1 MRGEGPSAQ
10 SSKTWI
16 FLPFCALCET
26 KKYKKRGTKMQTKK
40 MRLVSVFLALAMM
53 LLLVPVGAFAEGNS
67 MSGSC
72 GDNVSWVL
80 TQNNTGTSK
89 PTYTLTITGTGAMAD
104 ESYNAQ
110 PWNWARERITKIE
123 IDEGV
128 TAIGAYSFYGCHS
141 LVDVKIPDSVTSIGT
156 YAFRMCYGLTSVTL
170 PDSVTSIGAHAF
182 DSCYGL
188 ASVTLPD
195 RVTSIGKGVFE
206 DCYGLTSVTLPDG
219 LKKIDYQAFA
229 YCYALQSITLPQSVE
244 SLDGS
249 TFYACHSLRD
259 VTLNA
264 KTAGDYT
271 FNTCYTLKHATV
283 SNRVESLGEG
293 TFFHCYTLR
302 RVDFEPG
309 SKLEAN
315 GANTFGDCYAGLK
328 VYCEPSLKAKGLLSN
343 RGVADENIIT
353 SVEVTLVDGEHTEQ
367 KTVDYGTLAGTLL
380 DTLGEPTRENSTFL
394 GWYTADGQK
403 LEPDQR
409 LTDDM
414 TLTARWNNSYRLSF
428 SEDCTAEVEDSP
440 VQSGAYVQA
449 GKKVTLN
456 LTNEAQ
462 KFESYGFAPVT
473 PEDLT
478 VQDSTATFTMPES
491 DVEVTV
497 QWAAEDSSDEGWDAA
512 TVAAGVAVGA
522 GTAVLAYHIG
532 TEVYAEQVLGKGVIV
547 PTLRGEV
554 ARKAWELAGKP
565 AVAVEGTD
573 EPSESAQVEQWVVE
587 SGLMKVRKDGA
598 FHPEQTMTKLK
609 ALRVLDNAK
618 KQNAQ

>member
-1 MRGEGPSAQ
+1 MR
-10 SSKTWI
+10 
-16 FLPFCALCET
+16 
-26 KKYKKRGTKMQTKK
+26 TKK

-53 LLLVPVGAFAEGNS
+53 LLLVPVGAFAEEANPMKGD
-67 MSGSC
+67 C
-72 GDNVSWVL
+72 GDNVHWVL
-80 TQNNTGTSK
+80 TQNNTDTSD
-89 PTYTLTITGTGAMAD
+89 PTYTLTITGTGAMANVD
-104 ESYNAQ
+104 YEEGPYKQ
-110 PWNWARERITKIE
+110 PWGWARELITKIE

-128 TAIGAYSFYGCHS
+128 TAIGNCNFYECS
-141 LVDVKIPDSVTSIGT
+141 RLADVKIPDSVT
-156 YAFRMCYGLTSVTL
+156 R
-170 PDSVTSIGAHAF
+170 IGAHAF
-182 DSCYGL
+182 EFCY
-188 ASVTLPD
+188 D
-195 RVTSIGKGVFE
+195 
-206 DCYGLTSVTLPDG
+206 LTSVTLPDG
-219 LKKIDYQAFA
+219 LKEIGDWAFA

-244 SLDGS
+244 KLNYF
-249 TFYACHSLRD
+249 TFEYCSGLCDA
-259 VTLNA
+259 TLNA
-264 KTAGDYT
+264 ETAERGT
-271 FNTCYTLKHATV
+271 FWHCYTLKHATV
-283 SNRVESLGEG
+283 SNRVESLGEE
-293 TFFHCYTLR
+293 TFIDCYTLR

-315 GANTFGDCYAGLK
+315 GANTFQNCYAGLK
-328 VYCEPSLKAKGLLSN
+328 VYCEPSLKASGLLSN

-353 SVEVTLVDGEHTEQ
+353 SVEVKLVDGEQTEQ
-367 KTVDYGTLAGTLL
+367 KTVDYGTLAG
-380 DTLGEPTRENSTFL
+380 TLGEPTRENSTFL

-403 LEPDQR
+403 LERDQR

-428 SEDCTAEVEDSP
+428 SEDCTAEVEGSP

-478 VQDSTATFTMPES
+478 VQDSTAAFTMPES

-573 EPSESAQVEQWVVE
+573 RPSESAQAEQWVVE

>member
-1 MRGEGPSAQ
+1 MR
-10 SSKTWI
+10 
-16 FLPFCALCET
+16 
-26 KKYKKRGTKMQTKK
+26 TKK

-53 LLLVPVGAFAEGNS
+53 LLLVPVGAFAEEANLMDGR
-67 MSGSC
+67 C
-72 GDNVSWVL
+72 GENVKWVL
-80 TQNNTGTSK
+80 TQNNTDTSK
-89 PTYTLTITGTGAMAD
+89 PTYTLAITGTGAMAD
-104 ESYNAQ
+104 KRYDNQ
-110 PWNWARERITKIE
+110 PWNWARKLITKIE
-123 IDEGV
+123 INEGV
-128 TAIGAYSFYGCHS
+128 TAIGAYNFFECSK
-141 LVDVKIPDSVTSIGT
+141 LVDVKIPDSVTSIGES
-156 YAFRMCYGLTSVTL
+156 AFKYCDNLTSVTL
-170 PDSVTSIGAHAF
+170 PN
-182 DSCYGL
+182 
-188 ASVTLPD
+188 
-195 RVTSIGKGVFE
+195 RVTSIGESTFE
-206 DCYGLTSVTLPDG
+206 DCYGLTSVTLPDRVTSIGKYAFEECRSLTSVTLPDG
-219 LKKIDYQAFA
+219 LKKIDNYAFRG
-229 YCYALQSITLPQSVE
+229 CHALQSITLPQSVE
-244 SLDGS
+244 SLGNG
-249 TFYACHSLRD
+249 TFKECHSLRD
-259 VTLNA
+259 ATLNA
-264 KTAGDYT
+264 KTVGFWT
-271 FNTCYTLKHATV
+271 FNDCTALKHATV
-283 SNRVESLGEG
+283 SNRVESLGKE
-293 TFFHCYTLR
+293 TFVLCHNLK

-309 SKLEAN
+309 SKLTTIGED
-315 GANTFGDCYAGLK
+315 TFKDCDSGLK
-328 VYCEPSLKAKGLLSN
+328 IYCEPSLKDLL
-343 RGVADENIIT
+343 RDWGVADENSIT
-353 SVEVTLVDGEHTEQ
+353 SVEVKLVDGEQTEQ
-367 KTVDYGTLAGTLL
+367 KTVDYGTLAG
-380 DTLGEPTRENSTFL
+380 TLGEPTRENSTFL

-565 AVAVEGTD
+565 TVAVEGTD
-573 EPSESAQVEQWVVE
+573 KPSESAQAEQWVVE
-587 SGLMKVRKDGA
+587 SGLMKVRKDGE

>member
-1 MRGEGPSAQ
+1 MR
-10 SSKTWI
+10 
-16 FLPFCALCET
+16 
-26 KKYKKRGTKMQTKK
+26 TKK

-67 MSGSC
+67 MGGSC
-72 GDNVSWVL
+72 GDTVSWVL
-80 TQNNTGTSK
+80 TQNNTDTSN
-89 PTYTLTITGTGAMAD
+89 PTYTLAITGTGAMED

-110 PWNWARERITKIE
+110 PWNWAMDRITKIE

-128 TAIGAYSFYGCHS
+128 TAIGAYNFCECHS
-141 LVDVKIPDSVTSIGT
+141 LADVKIPDSVTSIGES
-156 YAFRMCYGLTSVTL
+156 AFKFCYNLTGVTL

-182 DSCYGL
+182 N
-188 ASVTLPD
+188 
-195 RVTSIGKGVFE
+195 
-206 DCYGLTSVTLPDG
+206 DCHALTSVTLPDR
-219 LKKIDYQAFA
+219 LKEIGDWAFA
-229 YCYALQSITLPQSVE
+229 DCFTLQSITLPQSVE
-244 SLDGS
+244 RLGYF
-249 TFYACHSLRD
+249 TFEQCHSLRD
-259 VTLNA
+259 ATLNA
-264 KTAGDYT
+264 EKVERAT
-271 FNTCYTLKHATV
+271 FNCCHTLKHATV
-283 SNRVESLGEG
+283 SNRVESLGSE
-293 TFFHCYTLR
+293 TFVFCHNLK

-309 SKLEAN
+309 SKLKAN
-315 GANTFGDCYAGLK
+315 GADAFKDCDPGLK
-328 VYCEPSLKAKGLLSN
+328 IYCEPSLKASGLLSN

-353 SVEVTLVDGEHTEQ
+353 SVEVTLVDGEQTEQ

-428 SEDCTAEVEDSP
+428 SEDCTAEVEGSP

-497 QWAAEDSSDEGWDAA
+497 QWAAEDGSDEGWDAA

-573 EPSESAQVEQWVVE
+573 EPSESAQAEQWVVE
-587 SGLMKVRKDGA
+587 SGLMKVRKDGE

>member
-1 MRGEGPSAQ
+1 MR
-10 SSKTWI
+10 
-16 FLPFCALCET
+16 
-26 KKYKKRGTKMQTKK
+26 TKK

-53 LLLVPVGAFAEGNS
+53 LLLVPVGAFAEGTNL
-67 MSGSC
+67 MGGKC
-72 GDNVSWVL
+72 GENVKWVL
-80 TQNNTGTSK
+80 TQNNTDTSD

-104 ESYNAQ
+104 KRYDNQ
-110 PWNWARERITKIE
+110 PWNWARKLITKIE
-123 IDEGV
+123 IHEGV
-128 TAIGAYSFYGCHS
+128 TAIGAYNFFECSR
-141 LVDVKIPDSVTSIGT
+141 LADVNIPDSVTSIGES
-156 YAFRMCYGLTSVTL
+156 AFKYCDNLTSVTL
-170 PDSVTSIGAHAF
+170 PDRVTSIGESIF
-182 DSCYGL
+182 EDCYGL
-188 ASVTLPD
+188 TSVTLPD
-195 RVTSIGKGVFE
+195 RVTSIGKYAFE
-206 DCYGLTSVTLPDG
+206 KCYGLTSVTLPDG
-219 LKKIDYQAFA
+219 LKKIDNYAFSG
-229 YCYALQSITLPQSVE
+229 CHALQSITLPQSVE
-244 SLDGS
+244 SLGNG
-249 TFYACHSLRD
+249 TFKECHSLCD
-259 VTLNA
+259 ATLNA
-264 KTAGDYT
+264 KTVGFWT
-271 FNTCYTLKHATV
+271 FNDCTALKHATV
-283 SNRVESLGEG
+283 SNRVESLGKE
-293 TFFHCYTLR
+293 TFVLCHNLK

-309 SKLEAN
+309 SKLTTIGED
-315 GANTFGDCYAGLK
+315 TFKDCDPGLK
-328 VYCEPSLKAKGLLSN
+328 IYCEPSLKDLL
-343 RGVADENIIT
+343 RDWGVADENSIT
-353 SVEVTLVDGEHTEQ
+353 RVEVTLVDGEQTEQ
-367 KTVDYGTLAGTLL
+367 KTVDYGTLAS
-380 DTLGEPTRENSTFL
+380 TLGEPTRENSTFL

-403 LEPDQR
+403 LERDQR

-428 SEDCTAEVEDSP
+428 SEDCTAEVEGSP

-478 VQDSTATFTMPES
+478 VQDSTADFTMPES

-532 TEVYAEQVLGKGVIV
+532 TEVYAEQVLGKGVAV
-547 PTLRGEV
+547 PKTRADV
-554 ARKAWELAGKP
+554 ALKAWELAGKP

-573 EPSESAQVEQWVVE
+573 EPSESAQAEQWVVE

-609 ALRVLDNAK
+609 ALRVLDKAK

>member
-1 MRGEGPSAQ
+1 MR
-10 SSKTWI
+10 
-16 FLPFCALCET
+16 
-26 KKYKKRGTKMQTKK
+26 TKK

-53 LLLVPVGAFAEGNS
+53 LLLVPVGAFAEESKPMEGD
-67 MSGSC
+67 C
-72 GDNVSWVL
+72 GENVSWVL
-80 TQNNTGTSK
+80 TQNNTDTSD

-104 ESYNAQ
+104 NESYDDQ
-110 PWNWARERITKIE
+110 PWNWASESITKIE

-128 TAIGAYSFYGCHS
+128 TAIGNYNFYGCHR
-141 LVDVKIPDSVTSIGT
+141 LADVNIPDSVTRIGT
-156 YAFRMCYGLTSVTL
+156 SAFEDCYDLTSVTL
-170 PDSVTSIGAHAF
+170 PD
-182 DSCYGL
+182 
-188 ASVTLPD
+188 
-195 RVTSIGKGVFE
+195 R
-206 DCYGLTSVTLPDG
+206 
-219 LKKIDYQAFA
+219 LKEMGYQAFA
-229 YCYALQSITLPQSVE
+229 YCHTLQSIALPQSVE
-244 SLDGS
+244 SLDHY
-249 TFYACHSLRD
+249 TFYECYSLRD
-259 VTLNA
+259 AALNA
-264 KTAGDYT
+264 KTVGNYT
-271 FNTCYTLKHATV
+271 FYECHALKHATV
-283 SNRVESLGEG
+283 SNRVESLGDE
-293 TFFHCYTLR
+293 TFYDCYTLR

-309 SKLEAN
+309 SKLTAI
-315 GANTFGDCYAGLK
+315 GSNTFGYCYPGLK
-328 VYCEPSLKAKGLLSN
+328 IYCEPSLKAFLSG

-353 SVEVTLVDGEHTEQ
+353 SVEVKLVDGEHTEQ
-367 KTVDYGTLAGTLL
+367 KTVDYGTLAG
-380 DTLGEPTRENSTFL
+380 TLGEPTRENSTFL

-428 SEDCTAEVEDSP
+428 GEDCTAEVEGSP

-456 LTNEAQ
+456 LTNETQ
-462 KFESYGFAPVT
+462 KFESYGFAPIT

-478 VQDSTATFTMPES
+478 VQDTTAAFTMPES

-497 QWAAEDSSDEGWDAA
+497 QWAAEDSSDGSWDAA

-573 EPSESAQVEQWVVE
+573 EPSESAQAQQWVVE

>member
-1 MRGEGPSAQ
+1 MR
-10 SSKTWI
+10 
-16 FLPFCALCET
+16 
-26 KKYKKRGTKMQTKK
+26 TKK

-67 MSGSC
+67 MGGSC

-80 TQNNTGTSK
+80 TQNNTDTSD

-104 ESYNAQ
+104 YGWNGQ
-110 PWNWARERITKIE
+110 PWYWARERITKIE

-128 TAIGAYSFYGCHS
+128 TAIGAYNFPRCSK
-141 LVDVKIPDSVTSIGT
+141 LADVKIPDSVTRIGKDAFKLCYNLTSVNIPDSVTRIGEDAFDSCYALTSVNIPDSVTSIGEN
-156 YAFRMCYGLTSVTL
+156 AFKSCFGLTSVTL
-170 PDSVTSIGAHAF
+170 PDTLKEVDGWAF
-182 DSCYGL
+182 SYCYG
-188 ASVTLPD
+188 
-195 RVTSIGKGVFE
+195 
-206 DCYGLTSVTLPDG
+206 
-219 LKKIDYQAFA
+219 
-229 YCYALQSITLPQSVE
+229 LQSITLPQSVE
-244 SLDGS
+244 SLGDG
-249 TFYACHSLRD
+249 TFYSCDNLRD
-259 VTLNA
+259 ATLNA

-271 FNTCYTLKHATV
+271 FNNCYLLKHATV
-283 SNRVESLGEG
+283 SNRVESLREG
-293 TFFHCYTLR
+293 TFFHCHTLR

-309 SKLEAN
+309 SKLKAN
-315 GANTFGDCYAGLK
+315 GSYAFEDCYAGLK
-328 VYCEPSLKAKGLLSN
+328 VYCEPSLKASGLLSN

-353 SVEVTLVDGEHTEQ
+353 SVNVTLVDGEQTEQ
-367 KTVDYGTLAGTLL
+367 KTVDYGTPAG
-380 DTLGEPTRENSTFL
+380 TLGEPTRENSTFL

-403 LEPDQR
+403 MEPDQW

-428 SEDCTAEVEDSP
+428 SEDCTAEVEGSP

-478 VQDSTATFTMPES
+478 VQDTTAAFTMPES

-573 EPSESAQVEQWVVE
+573 EPSESAQAQQWVVE
-587 SGLMKVRKDGA
+587 SGLMKVRKDGE

>member
-1 MRGEGPSAQ
+1 MR
-10 SSKTWI
+10 
-16 FLPFCALCET
+16 
-26 KKYKKRGTKMQTKK
+26 TKK

-53 LLLVPVGAFAEGNS
+53 LLLVPVGAFAEEANPMG
-67 MSGSC
+67 GDC
-72 GDNVSWVL
+72 GENVKWVL
-80 TQNNTGTSK
+80 TQNNTDTSD
-89 PTYTLTITGTGAMAD
+89 PTYTLTITGTGAMANVD
-104 ESYNAQ
+104 YEEGPYKQ
-110 PWNWARERITKIE
+110 PWGWARELITKIE

-128 TAIGAYSFYGCHS
+128 TAIGNCNFYECS
-141 LVDVKIPDSVTSIGT
+141 RLADVKIPDSVT
-156 YAFRMCYGLTSVTL
+156 R
-170 PDSVTSIGAHAF
+170 IGAHAF
-182 DSCYGL
+182 EFCY
-188 ASVTLPD
+188 D
-195 RVTSIGKGVFE
+195 
-206 DCYGLTSVTLPDG
+206 LTSVTLPDG
-219 LKKIDYQAFA
+219 LKEIGDWAFA

-244 SLDGS
+244 KLNYF
-249 TFYACHSLRD
+249 TFEYCSGLCDA
-259 VTLNA
+259 TLNA
-264 KTAGDYT
+264 ETAERGT
-271 FNTCYTLKHATV
+271 FWHCYTLKHATV
-283 SNRVESLGEG
+283 SNRVESLGEE
-293 TFFHCYTLR
+293 TFIDCYTLR

-315 GANTFGDCYAGLK
+315 GANAFQNCYAGLK
-328 VYCEPSLKAKGLLSN
+328 IYCEPSLKDSGLLSN
-343 RGVADENIIT
+343 RGVAEENIIT
-353 SVEVTLVDGEHTEQ
+353 SVEVKLVDGEQTEQ
-367 KTVDYGTLAGTLL
+367 KTVDYGTLAG
-380 DTLGEPTRENSTFL
+380 TLGEPTRENSTFL

-403 LEPDQR
+403 LERDQR

-428 SEDCTAEVEDSP
+428 SEDCTAEVEGSP

-478 VQDSTATFTMPES
+478 VQDSTAAFTMPES

-565 AVAVEGTD
+565 TVAVEGTD
-573 EPSESAQVEQWVVE
+573 EPSESAQAEQWVVE

>member
-1 MRGEGPSAQ
+1 MR
-10 SSKTWI
+10 
-16 FLPFCALCET
+16 
-26 KKYKKRGTKMQTKK
+26 TKK

-53 LLLVPVGAFAEGNS
+53 LLLVPVGAFAEGTNP
-67 MSGSC
+67 MDGRC
-72 GDNVSWVL
+72 GENVKWVL
-80 TQNNTGTSK
+80 TQNNTDTSD

-104 ESYNAQ
+104 QSYDGQ

-128 TAIGAYSFYGCHS
+128 TAIGAYNFCECSS
-141 LVDVKIPDSVTSIGT
+141 LADVKIPDSVTSIGEGAFT
-156 YAFRMCYGLTSVTL
+156 YCDNLTSVALPDRITSIGAHAFEECHYLTSVTL
-170 PDSVTSIGAHAF
+170 PDRLKEIGFEAF
-182 DSCYGL
+182 
-188 ASVTLPD
+188 
-195 RVTSIGKGVFE
+195 K
-206 DCYGLTSVTLPDG
+206 DCFT
-219 LKKIDYQAFA
+219 
-229 YCYALQSITLPQSVE
+229 LQSITFPQSVE
-244 SLDGS
+244 KLDYF
-249 TFYACHSLRD
+249 TFERCCSLRD
-259 VTLNA
+259 ATLNA
-264 KTAGDYT
+264 ETVGRGT
-271 FNTCYTLKHATV
+271 FCYCYALKHATV
-283 SNRVESLGEG
+283 SNRVKSLGDE
-293 TFFHCYTLR
+293 TFTQCYTLR

-309 SKLEAN
+309 SKLKRIGEY
-315 GANTFGDCYAGLK
+315 TFKDCDPDLK
-328 VYCEPSLKAKGLLSN
+328 IYCEPSLKASGRLSN
-343 RGVADENIIT
+343 QGVADENIIT
-353 SVEVTLVDGEHTEQ
+353 SVNVTLVDGEQTEQ
-367 KTVDYGTLAGTLL
+367 KTVDYGTPASE
-380 DTLGEPTRENSTFL
+380 LGEPTRENSTFL

-403 LEPDQR
+403 LEPNQW

-428 SEDCTAEVEDSP
+428 SEDCTAEVEGSP

-478 VQDSTATFTMPES
+478 VQDSAATFTMPES

-565 AVAVEGTD
+565 TVAVEGTD
-573 EPSESAQVEQWVVE
+573 EPSESAQAEQWVVE
-587 SGLMKVRKDGA
+587 SGLMKVRKDGE

>member
-1 MRGEGPSAQ
+1 MR
-10 SSKTWI
+10 
-16 FLPFCALCET
+16 
-26 KKYKKRGTKMQTKK
+26 TKK
-40 MRLVSVFLALAMM
+40 MRLISVFLALAMM

-80 TQNNTGTSK
+80 TQNNTSTSD
-89 PTYTLTITGTGAMAD
+89 PNYTLTISGTGAMAD
-104 ESYNAQ
+104 YASYNEQ
-110 PWNWARERITKIE
+110 PWYWAMERITKIE
-123 IDEGV
+123 IGDGV
-128 TAIGAYSFYGCHS
+128 TAIGAYDFYGCHR
-141 LVDVKIPDSVTSIGT
+141 LADVKIPDSVTRIGMS
-156 YAFRMCYGLTSVTL
+156 A
-170 PDSVTSIGAHAF
+170 
-182 DSCYGL
+182 
-188 ASVTLPD
+188 
-195 RVTSIGKGVFE
+195 FE
-206 DCYGLTSVTLPDG
+206 DCYDLPSVTLPDG
-219 LKKIDYQAFA
+219 LKKIDDEAFA

-244 SLDGS
+244 SLGDS
-249 TFYACHSLRD
+249 TFYGCRSLRD

-264 KTAGDYT
+264 KTVGRMT
-271 FNTCYTLKHATV
+271 FSDCYTLKHATV

-293 TFFHCYTLR
+293 TFYECHTLR

-309 SKLEAN
+309 SKPNAI
-315 GANTFGDCYAGLK
+315 GRYNTFNDCYAGLK
-328 VYCEPSLKAKGLLSN
+328 IYCEPSLKDSGLLSN
-343 RGVADENIIT
+343 QGVADENIIT
-353 SVEVTLVDGEHTEQ
+353 SVEVTLVDGEQTEQ

-380 DTLGEPTRENSTFL
+380 DTLEEPTRENSTFL

-428 SEDCTAEVEDSP
+428 SEDCTAEVEGSP

-478 VQDSTATFTMPES
+478 VQDSTAAFTMPES

-532 TEVYAEQVLGKGVIV
+532 TEVYAGQVLGKGVIV

-565 AVAVEGTD
+565 TVAVEGTD
-573 EPSESAQVEQWVVE
+573 EPSESAQAEQWVVE

>member
-1 MRGEGPSAQ
+1 MR
-10 SSKTWI
+10 
-16 FLPFCALCET
+16 
-26 KKYKKRGTKMQTKK
+26 TKK

-53 LLLVPVGAFAEGNS
+53 LLLVPVGAFAEENS

-80 TQNNTGTSK
+80 TQNNTDTSA
-89 PTYTLTITGTGAMAD
+89 PTYTLTISGTGAMAD
-104 ESYNAQ
+104 YDYSNKQ
-110 PWNWARERITKIE
+110 PWYWAMERITKIE
-123 IDEGV
+123 IGDG
-128 TAIGAYSFYGCHS
+128 
-141 LVDVKIPDSVTSIGT
+141 VTSIGVN
-156 YAFRMCYGLTSVTL
+156 AFYECERLLDVVLPEGLE
-170 PDSVTSIGAHAF
+170 SIGESA
-182 DSCYGL
+182 
-188 ASVTLPD
+188 
-195 RVTSIGKGVFE
+195 FE
-206 DCYGLTSVTLPDG
+206 DCYALRNITFPEGLESIGNSAFDDCSALKSVTFQEGLESIGENAFCDCYLLTSINLPDS
-219 LKKIDYQAFA
+219 LKSIGASAFQECIILSDFTLNTQTA
-229 YCYALQSITLPQSVE
+229 GNEIFEYCYAM
-244 SLDGS
+244 
-249 TFYACHSLRD
+249 A
-259 VTLNA
+259 
-264 KTAGDYT
+264 
-271 FNTCYTLKHATV
+271 HATI
-283 SNRVESLGEG
+283 SNRVESLGNE
-293 TFFHCYTLR
+293 TFAYCHNLK

-309 SKLEAN
+309 SKLTAI
-315 GANTFGDCYAGLK
+315 GSDTFEDCYSGLK
-328 VYCEPSLKAKGLLSN
+328 IYCEPSLKAFLSG

-367 KTVDYGTLAGTLL
+367 KIVDYGTLAG
-380 DTLGEPTRENSTFL
+380 TLGEPTRENSTFL

-403 LEPDQR
+403 LEPDQW

-428 SEDCTAEVEDSP
+428 SEDCTAEVEGSP

-462 KFESYGFAPVT
+462 KFESYGFAPIT

-478 VQDSTATFTMPES
+478 VQDSTAAFTMPES

-573 EPSESAQVEQWVVE
+573 EPSESAQAQQWVVE
-587 SGLMKVRKDGA
+587 SGLMKVRKDGG

>member
-1 MRGEGPSAQ
+1 MR
-10 SSKTWI
+10 
-16 FLPFCALCET
+16 T
-26 KKYKKRGTKMQTKK
+26 KKV
-40 MRLVSVFLALAMM
+40 RLVSVFLALAMM
-53 LLLVPVGAFAEGNS
+53 LLLVPVGAFAEEPNLMDGR
-67 MSGSC
+67 C
-72 GDNVSWVL
+72 GENVKWVL
-80 TQNNTGTSK
+80 TQNNTDTSK

-104 ESYNAQ
+104 KSYNAQ
-110 PWNWARERITKIE
+110 PWNWARKLITKIE

-128 TAIGAYSFYGCHS
+128 TAIGAYNFFESS
-141 LVDVKIPDSVTSIGT
+141 RLADVNIPDSVTSIGES
-156 YAFRMCYGLTSVTL
+156 AFKYCDNLTSVTL
-170 PDSVTSIGAHAF
+170 PNRVTSIGESTF
-182 DSCYGL
+182 EDCYGL
-188 ASVTLPD
+188 TSVTLPD
-195 RVTSIGKGVFE
+195 RVTSIGKYAFE

-219 LKKIDYQAFA
+219 LKKIDNYAFRG
-229 YCYALQSITLPQSVE
+229 CHALQSITLPQSVE
-244 SLDGS
+244 SLGNG
-249 TFYACHSLRD
+249 TFKECHSLRD
-259 VTLNA
+259 ATLNA
-264 KTAGDYT
+264 KTIGFWT
-271 FNTCYTLKHATV
+271 FNDCTALKHATV
-283 SNRVESLGEG
+283 SNRVESLGKE
-293 TFFHCYTLR
+293 TFVLCHNLK

-309 SKLEAN
+309 SKLTTIGED
-315 GANTFGDCYAGLK
+315 TFKDCDPGLK
-328 VYCEPSLKAKGLLSN
+328 VYCEPSLKASGLLSGK
-343 RGVADENIIT
+343 GVADENIIT
-353 SVEVTLVDGEHTEQ
+353 SVEVTLVDGEQTEQ
-367 KTVDYGTLAGTLL
+367 KTVDYGTPAGE
-380 DTLGEPTRENSTFL
+380 LGKPTRENSTFL

-403 LEPDQR
+403 MEPDQW

-428 SEDCTAEVEDSP
+428 GEDCTAEVEGSP

-456 LTNEAQ
+456 LTNETQ
-462 KFESYGFAPVT
+462 KFESYGFAPAT

-478 VQDSTATFTMPES
+478 VQDTTATFTMPES

-497 QWAAEDSSDEGWDAA
+497 QWAAEDSSDGSWDAA

-522 GTAVLAYHIG
+522 GTAALAYHIG

-573 EPSESAQVEQWVVE
+573 EPSESAQAQQWVVE
-587 SGLMKVRKDGA
+587 SGLMKVRKDGE